1 MFMSSLA
8 PLQPF
13 IWFWENKSVLT
24 SLSIFH
30 NDWWNSRQKYMQRN
44 GKWNLYCPLRPPHSN
59 CSVCFPGK
67 AFSQTQKQT
76 LWQTLAPMCQTCI
89 RNLILTFSV
98 INVPLCI
105 FFFFN
110 QDLINAFGNIL
121 INCKIVF
128 ITLCRI
134 IMPVPRYHL
143 CNRPSWMY

>member
-1 MFMSSLA
+1 MQLCLCLLSHLFNHLYGFERINLFSHLSPSSITIGGTRGRNICSVMENEI
-8 PLQPF
+8 F
-13 IWFWENKSVLT
+13 IALFGRHTQSVL
-24 SLSIFH
+24 
-30 NDWWNSRQKYMQRN
+30 
-44 GKWNLYCPLRPPHSN
+44 
-59 CSVCFPGK
+59 SVSP
-67 AFSQTQKQT
+67 QTQKQT

-134 IMPVPRYHL
+134 IMPVPR
-143 CNRPSWMY
+143 